1 MASYHLSIKSG
12 KKGKAAEHA
21 AYIAREG
28 KHGKNG
34 KREDLLALEH
44 GNLPEWAN
52 GNPDYFWRMADKHER
67 KNGAAYREFE
77 IALPRELTL
86 SQNLELVR
94 EFIKEEVGDKPYQV
108 AIHAPAAALG
118 DDKQPHSHII
128 ISDKKPDGIV
138 RTPEQHFKRYNSA
151 HPELGG
157 CKKDSGG
164 REPAKL
170 KEEVISRRK
179 LVADIQNRH
188 LEMHGY
194 DARVDYRSNRD
205 RGIEADAERHLGS
218 AAIKKMTCE
227 EKLCYKKNRQGKQLA
242 QA

>member
-12 KKGKAAEHA
+12 KKGQATEHA
-21 AYIAREG
+21 AYIARAG

-34 KREDLLALEH
+34 KGEDLLALEH
-44 GNLPEWAN
+44 GNLPVWAN
-52 GNPDYFWRMADKHER
+52 DDPDYFWKMADKYER
-67 KNGAAYREFE
+67 KNGATYREFE

-108 AIHAPAAALG
+108 AIHAPTAALG

-151 HPELGG
+151 FPELGG
-157 CKKDSGG
+157 CRKDSGG

-170 KEEVISRRK
+170 KEEIISRRK

-188 LEMHGY
+188 LEKHGY
-194 DARVDYRSNRD
+194 DARVDYRSNRE
-205 RGIEADAERHLGS
+205 RGIAKEAEKHLGA
-218 AAIKKMTCE
+218 AAIKQMTDE
-227 EKLCYKKNRQGKQLA
+227 DKEQIKDKRKSMKQSA
-242 QA
+242 

>member
-12 KKGKAAEHA
+12 KKGQATEHA
-21 AYIAREG
+21 AYIARAG

-34 KREDLLALEH
+34 KGEDLLALDH
-44 GNLPEWAN
+44 GNLPAWAN
-52 GNPDYFWRMADKHER
+52 GDPNYFWKMADKYER
-67 KNGAAYREFE
+67 KNGATYREFE

-86 SQNLELVR
+86 NQNLELVR

-108 AIHAPAAALG
+108 AIHAPTAALG
-118 DDKQPHSHII
+118 DDKQPHTHII
-128 ISDKKPDGIV
+128 ISDRKPDGII
-138 RTPEQHFKRYNSA
+138 RPPEQHFLRYNSA

-170 KEEVISRRK
+170 KEEIISRRK

-188 LEMHGY
+188 LEKHGY

-205 RGIEADAERHLGS
+205 RGIEADTERHLGS
-218 AAIKKMTCE
+218 AIIKKMTEE
-227 EKLCYKKNRQGKQLA
+227 EKVRYKENRQRKK
-242 QA
+242 